1 MQGIVK
7 SQSENI
13 RKIEK
18 KSDNESELVKDDSK
32 DDDQTSEVGGDHDSK
47 VMISTM
53 DKMKGEV
60 KELLAKGNAE
70 AKTKAKIK
78 MLKSILQLLEDNKD
92 EDDSDEPD
100 LEMAKEGQWKK
111 IEDEAACKKIKEN
124 ECKKK
129 DEVKRQEQ
137 LQVKMS
143 EEDEQKKIR
152 ELMKNRKQKL
162 KVKGKGKTRFH

>member
-1 MQGIVK
+1 M
-7 SQSENI
+7 
-13 RKIEK
+13 
-18 KSDNESELVKDDSK
+18 KSDSQ

-78 MLKSILQLLEDNKD
+78 KLKSILQLLEDNKD
-92 EDDSDEPD
+92 EDDSDEPN

-111 IEDEAACKKIKEN
+111 FEDEAACKKIKEN
-124 ECKKK
+124 ECKEK
-129 DEVKRQEQ
+129 DEVKAEIESKKKKEKQIS
-137 LQVKMS
+137 LKKKGLHVKS
-143 EEDEQKKIR
+143 RRKSYQREGQNNTNEGKKFR
-152 ELMKNRKQKL
+152 GR
-162 KVKGKGKTRFH
+162 H

>member
-1 MQGIVK
+1 MPYKEWLAMQGIVK

-32 DDDQTSEVGGDHDSK
+32 DDDQTSEIWGDHDSK

-70 AKTKAKIK
+70 AKTKAKI
-78 MLKSILQLLEDNKD
+78 
-92 EDDSDEPD
+92 
-100 LEMAKEGQWKK
+100 
-111 IEDEAACKKIKEN
+111 
-124 ECKKK
+124 
-129 DEVKRQEQ
+129 
-137 LQVKMS
+137 
-143 EEDEQKKIR
+143 
-152 ELMKNRKQKL
+152 
-162 KVKGKGKTRFH
+162 